1 MKTKLLLFFK
11 AIIFFALSISSCAN
25 AQVTEIFRGL
35 EHAGEAEGMEVVGNK
50 IFFINTTFNG
60 DNYESSYISMINLT
74 ASNLV
79 NQKILENLNRAW
91 GMTKKGGS
99 IYVTETLENKR
110 IFKFSHSESNPTI
123 VPVLSNLPHYPI
135 SIDGNA
141 KHIFFVTLD
150 QADNNRVR
158 ILRFDNSQSSPVAT
172 VVVDNPGF
180 LRSMMATD
188 NNVFF
193 SNHNK
198 KKIYWIDANAT
209 TATPQVFL
217 NTQGEP
223 NNLTKYGDYLYW
235 EESGKL
241 KRVDL
246 STTIITV
253 EDIMDLQEQ
262 TTYTEGNITYSSTPD
277 NMTFDSS
284 GNLYVLAHDDG
295 RLYKVDA
302 SALSVN
308 SFAQES
314 DNLEVYPNPTTNFVI
329 LKGLNKNQNYK
340 LTDTNGRLVKS
351 GIIERSGRINLE
363 GMISG
368 IYFLQV
374 DNKTYK
380 IIKK

>member
-35 EHAGEAEGMEVVGNK
+35 EHAWSMEVVGNK
-50 IFFINTTFNG
+50 IIFLNNIFNG
-60 DNYESSYISMINLT
+60 ENYESSHISKIDLS

-79 NQKILENLNRAW
+79 NQKILENLNRTY
-91 GMTKKGGS
+91 GMTKEGGS
-99 IYVTETLENKR
+99 IYVTEAFNKR
-110 IFKFSHSESNPTI
+110 ILKFSHSESNPTI

-135 SIDGNA
+135 LIDGNA

-150 QADNNRVR
+150 QADNNRIRV
-158 ILRFDNSQSSPVAT
+158 LKFDYSQASPVAT
-172 VVVDNPGF
+172 VVVDNLGSS
-180 LRSMMATD
+180 LSSMLATD
-188 NNVFF
+188 NKVFF
-193 SNHNK
+193 SNYDEKN
-198 KKIYWIDANAT
+198 ISWIDANAT
-209 TATPQVFL
+209 IATPQVFL
-217 NTQGEP
+217 NTQDKP
-223 NNLTKYGDYLYW
+223 NNLAKYGDYLYW
-235 EESGKL
+235 EEDGKL

-246 STTIITV
+246 STTEITV

-262 TTYTEGNITYSSTPD
+262 TSYTEGNITHSSTPND
-277 NMTFDSS
+277 IKFDSS
-284 GNLYVLAHDDG
+284 GNLYVLAHSDG
-295 RLYKVDA
+295 RLYKVGA

-351 GIIERSGRINLE
+351 GIIEKSGRINLE